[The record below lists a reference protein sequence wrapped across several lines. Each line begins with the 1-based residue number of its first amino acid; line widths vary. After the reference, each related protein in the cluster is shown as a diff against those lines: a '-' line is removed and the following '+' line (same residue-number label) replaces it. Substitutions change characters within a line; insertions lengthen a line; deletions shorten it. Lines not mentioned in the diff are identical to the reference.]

1 MMRYIIQILFRESAD
16 FTAQYPYEHRS
27 LPRCAILGYIYKND
41 EVHKRILLKENL
53 DFTAQYGYEH

>member
-1 MMRYIIQILFRESAD
+1 MLFGESAD